1 MSLGRQLTSR
11 SLTGIL
17 LSYLYGVGYHLRH
30 HYSEKAPYFGP
41 LHLSL
46 LDVSKELRKVDSED
60 LEQILHDT
68 MVDETAQKLL
78 SLKTFLV
85 VWENLVDNFGYLSLA
100 HTVAPMLRQV
110 ILLPNCQAAQTLDQ
124 AV

>member
-1 MSLGRQLTSR
+1 MSLGRQLASS

-17 LSYLYGVGYHLRH
+17 LSYLYGVGHHLRH
-30 HYSEKAPYFGP
+30 HYSEKAPNFGP
-41 LHLSL
+41 FHLSL
-46 LDVSKELRKVDSED
+46 LDVSEELRKVDSED

-78 SLKTFLV
+78 SLQTLLV
-85 VWENLVDNFGYLSLA
+85 VWENLVDNICYLSLA
-100 HTVAPMLRQV
+100 DAVAPMLRQV